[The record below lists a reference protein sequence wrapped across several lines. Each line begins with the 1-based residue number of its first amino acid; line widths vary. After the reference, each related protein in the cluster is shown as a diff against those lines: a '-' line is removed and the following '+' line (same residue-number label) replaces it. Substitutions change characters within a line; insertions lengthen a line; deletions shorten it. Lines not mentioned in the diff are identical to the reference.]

1 MANPL
6 PNEKELYK
14 RIYRERISMDPQ
26 VWDLLYNRV
35 GDDITTINLLCQLH
49 LCDCQPIPVQEARKI
64 LTYTRH
70 IKELLSHITNIS
82 DDKQKTFPVFV
93 GAVPLHSILREMFTH
108 YIGNDIYMINL
119 IVEDATDPMQPEPL
133 SVAST
138 QKILN
143 HTRSIRDFMD
153 KLRQA
158 TMPGGVQVPE
168 DDEQETKDKPNLE
181 LELTKESVFARV
193 RKLLAHEFN
202 MSEENIQMETHFA
215 NDLQLDSVDAIRVVM
230 LLEEGFGFEI
240 PDDDYEGVVTVG
252 QAVDYVLKR
261 LKGN

>member
-6 PNEKELYK
+6 PDEKELYK

-70 IKELLSHITNIS
+70 IKELLSRITNIY
-82 DDKQKTFPVFV
+82 DDNKKVFPVFV
-93 GAVPLHSILREMFTH
+93 GTVPLHPVLREMFTH
-108 YIGNDIYMINL
+108 YIGNDVYMINL

-158 TMPGGVQVPE
+158 TMPGGDYSFE
-168 DDEQETKDKPNLE
+168 DDQQEKKEKPGLE
-181 LELTKESVFARV
+181 LELTKEAVLARI
-193 RKLLAHEFN
+193 RKLFAQEFKFP
-202 MSEENIQMETHFA
+202 EENIQMETHFA
-215 NDLQLDSVDAIRVVM
+215 NNLQLDSVDAIRVVM
-230 LLEEGFGFEI
+230 ILEEGFGFEI

-261 LKGN
+261 LKG